1 MIWSQDLWIS
11 RYSILFFCQIF
22 EGGRERKREEEGRKR
37 QKCER

>member
-22 EGGRERKREEEGRKR
+22 EGGRERKRGGRGEEET
-37 QKCER
+37 EM